1 MIITIDLDE
10 VIADYIGNFLL
21 FHNMNFGTNLKMSSF
36 THYTLSESIG
46 IPREEEMRR
55 IDAFD
60 ESSYFEEIPLIK
72 DAQKIIKQL
81 AKDNELIIVTGRP
94 ENQKE
99 KTLKWLNKFVPEI
112 KKIHFIRKHSRD
124 NSKTKL
130 EFCKEAKSVLHI
142 EDNLT
147 YAEEIA
153 NAGINVILFDYP
165 WNRKENLNPL
175 IRRVSSWI
183 EVIPLI
189 REMKKAKNL

>member
-1 MIITIDLDE
+1 M
-10 VIADYIGNFLL
+10 
-21 FHNMNFGTNLKMSSF
+21 
-36 THYTLSESIG
+36 
-46 IPREEEMRR
+46 
-55 IDAFD
+55 
-60 ESSYFEEIPLIK
+60 
-72 DAQKIIKQL
+72 
-81 AKDNELIIVTGRP
+81 
-94 ENQKE
+94 
-99 KTLKWLNKFVPEI
+99 
-112 KKIHFIRKHSRD
+112 
-124 NSKTKL
+124 